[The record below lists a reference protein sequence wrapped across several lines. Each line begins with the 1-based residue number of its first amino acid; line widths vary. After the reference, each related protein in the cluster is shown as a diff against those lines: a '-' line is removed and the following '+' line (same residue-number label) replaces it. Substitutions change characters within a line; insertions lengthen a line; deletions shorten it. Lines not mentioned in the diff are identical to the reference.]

1 MILRD
6 YQIRAI
12 QAARDTVAGHKYR
25 RLVIYSPTGS
35 GKTILGMALIKGT
48 LAKGKRVAFV
58 ANRIGLVKQASE
70 QLTNAGIDHGII
82 QGQNTDGMHKPC
94 MVCSIQ
100 TLARRGSP
108 DFDMWI
114 IDESH
119 AVAGSKEYRKLIF
132 SNSMRLFIGLT
143 ATPFAKGMAATYPEL
158 GGEALFQAL
167 IPAATIRELI
177 DQGFLVDCDIYAP
190 TDPDLTGVKTKR
202 NEFGEKDYVDAD
214 LGKAMDKAELVGD
227 IVSHWKRLANDK
239 PTVCFASSIAH
250 SKHITETF
258 LASGVTAEHI
268 DCYTDEAERAAIMAR
283 VASHQTRVISNVGIL
298 TEGWDFPACE
308 VMILARPTKSLTRWI
323 QMVGRILRPYQGKA
337 RGLVLDHSGST
348 VHLGY
353 PTEDLPLELCDG
365 TAKGEQEKK
374 QEQPKKCHQ
383 CQFVKPLKAH
393 ICPKCGFAPQA
404 TGVVASIDGELGLVE
419 RKAIVTKTQ
428 KQQFYSELLA
438 IRREKG
444 YIKGWVSNQYRNK
457 FGVYP
462 RGLRD
467 FVCEPSLETRNYIKS
482 QMIRF
487 AKSNEKKFA
496 DEQRRKEERIDRIVS
511 GETYL
516 ERLKRMD
523 KEKGERDAA

>member
-1 MILRD
+1 MILLRD

-12 QAARDTVAGHKYR
+12 QLARETVSANRYR

-35 GKTILGMALIKGT
+35 GKTVLGMAFIKGT

-70 QLTNAGIDHGII
+70 QLTKAGIDHGII
-82 QGQNTDGMHKPC
+82 QGQNTEGMHKPC

-114 IDESH
+114 IDEAHS
-119 AVAGSKEYRKLIF
+119 VAGSKEYRKLIF
-132 SNSMRLFIGLT
+132 SNSMRLFVGLT
-143 ATPFAKGMAATYPEL
+143 ATPFAKGMAATYQEL

-202 NEFGEKDYVDAD
+202 NEFGEKDYVDSD

-227 IVSHWKRLANDK
+227 IVAHWKRLANDK

-250 SKHITETF
+250 SKHITEVF
-258 LASGVTAEHI
+258 KANGITAEHI
-268 DCYTDEAERAAIMAR
+268 DCYTDEEERAAIMRR

-323 QMVGRILRPYQGKA
+323 QMVGRILRPYEGKE

-365 TAKGEQEKK
+365 KTDGEKK
-374 QEQPKKCHQ
+374 QKEKKPHKCIECSYMVPHGVSKCPRCGYEPKYEPVFK
-383 CQFVKPLKAH
+383 
-393 ICPKCGFAPQA
+393 
-404 TGVVASIDGELGLVE
+404 VADGELGLVD
-419 RKAIVTKTQ
+419 RKKNLATKYE
-428 KQQFYSELLA
+428 KQDFYSQLLA
-438 IRREKG
+438 IKYERS
-444 YIKGWVSNQYRNK
+444 YSAGWVANQYRNK
-457 FGVYP
+457 FGMWPKGVSQ
-462 RGLRD
+462 D
-467 FVCEPSLETRNYIKS
+467 VKEPTQETRNYIKS
-482 QMIRF
+482 QMIRYV
-487 AKSNEKKFA
+487 KSQESKH
-496 DEQRRKEERIDRIVS
+496 
-511 GETYL
+511 
-516 ERLKRMD
+516 
-523 KEKGERDAA
+523 AA